1 MPRTLSFNHGG
12 NQIDF
17 EMHKVDRSR
26 LYGFKELL
34 VLDEDGEACE
44 LNTLAEDGKTLI
56 GKGGTGIGYV
66 DADGNWIEK
75 SNLTAVDLEGNQ
87 IDPVASSFSAPV
99 ELSDKADAEDLLNHN
114 IRLIYRLESEALDE
128 ALGSALAEG
137 AIFKFPYSFRGGLE
151 ADAGFLMHNDSGEI
165 FFLVGDPS
173 SVEYVGL
180 QQAAA
185 TATEA
190 TGDDTSTDDL
200 MDFGMI

>member
-1 MPRTLSFNHGG
+1 MPRTLSFTLAE

-17 EMHKVDRSR
+17 DMHKVDRSR

-34 VLDEDGEACE
+34 VLDEEGESCE
-44 LNTLAEDGKTLI
+44 LTTLAEDGRTLI

-66 DADGNWIEK
+66 DADGNWVDK
-75 SNLTAVDLEGNQ
+75 SDLTAVDLEGNQ
-87 IDPVASSFSAPV
+87 IVPVPSSFSAPIV
-99 ELSDKADAEDLLNHN
+99 LGEKADVDDFLNHN

-128 ALGSALAEG
+128 KLAGELAEG
-137 AIFKFPYSFRGGLE
+137 AIFKFDYSFRGGLE
-151 ADAGFLMHNDSGEI
+151 ADVGFLLHNEAGEI

-180 QQAAA
+180 QQAAP
-185 TATEA
+185 TASES
-190 TGDDTSTDDL
+190 TGDDTSTEDL